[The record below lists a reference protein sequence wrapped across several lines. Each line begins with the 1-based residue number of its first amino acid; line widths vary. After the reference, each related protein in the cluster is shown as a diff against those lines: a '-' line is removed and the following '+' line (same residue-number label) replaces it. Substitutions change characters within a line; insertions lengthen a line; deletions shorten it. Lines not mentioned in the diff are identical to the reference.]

1 MQLMFIDTHIA
12 EEIVLN
18 IGKHTEP
25 LLSFS
30 SSIIT
35 TYATKK
41 ISKTNPNKLYIQ
53 FIGNWF
59 HSVSLDSIYFC
70 HNLFQTLW
78 FNVDKNIYFNQSS
91 SRLMLFFTKIS

>member
-1 MQLMFIDTHIA
+1 MELMFIDTHMA

-30 SSIIT
+30 SSIIN

-41 ISKTNPNKLYIQ
+41 ISRTNPNKLYIQ
-53 FIGNWF
+53 FIRNCGFTVFPWTVF
-59 HSVSLDSIYFC
+59 TFATIFFKHYGFMLIKIFISIC
-70 HNLFQTLW
+70 HPQG
-78 FNVDKNIYFNQSS
+78 
-91 SRLMLFFTKIS
+91 